1 MRRTTAIG
9 AIAVPIVAAAA
20 TIATLNT
27 AHAGQD
33 DVTAAITTSHW
44 SGGYGAEV
52 LLTNDGD
59 TAVSGWTIEIELPAG
74 TTVSNHWSSEMSR
87 DGQTYTFTPV
97 SYNRD
102 IDPGGTEDF
111 GFNADGNGDPLSCT
125 VNGNPCDGSGGG
137 GDDTEPPTAPTGL
150 TVTATTSGS
159 VSLSWDASSDD
170 TGVTGYDVHRD
181 GTAVLDVSG
190 TSATVTGLEPATTYE
205 FTVTARDA
213 AGNAS
218 AAGGP
223 VTATTDAGG
232 GSGDTIDVATG
243 AELEAALADAQP
255 GQTIR
260 LASGEYHG
268 AFLAQRGGTAAEPIT
283 LTGPRDAVLIND
295 GASGSGSPCTGPEGD
310 FDPGYGLWLAGAP
323 YWNLTGFTIADSK
336 KGLVIDDS
344 KHVTV
349 DGIFVHHIDQE
360 AVHFRQSSA
369 DGVIRN
375 SRIEETGLVDPG
387 FGEGVYLGSAQSNFD
402 CHGNEGGIDRSDR
415 IQVLDNYIGPF
426 VRGES
431 IDIKEGTEGGLI
443 RGNTFDGQGISG
455 EHYADSWIDVKG
467 SDYRFEDNTGTF
479 DEPGTI
485 VRGYAVLNLLD
496 GYGCGN
502 EFRRN
507 DSDLGGVGEH
517 AIWIH
522 HKNGECQDDPNVVYS
537 SNTVTGATQGLTNI
551 EVTP

>member
-1 MRRTTAIG
+1 M
-9 AIAVPIVAAAA
+9 
-20 TIATLNT
+20 
-27 AHAGQD
+27 
-33 DVTAAITTSHW
+33 
-44 SGGYGAEV
+44 
-52 LLTNDGD
+52 
-59 TAVSGWTIEIELPAG
+59 
-74 TTVSNHWSSEMSR
+74 
-87 DGQTYTFTPV
+87 
-97 SYNRD
+97 
-102 IDPGGTEDF
+102 
-111 GFNADGNGDPLSCT
+111 
-125 VNGNPCDGSGGG
+125 
-137 GDDTEPPTAPTGL
+137 
-150 TVTATTSGS
+150 
-159 VSLSWDASSDD
+159 
-170 TGVTGYDVHRD
+170 
-181 GTAVLDVSG
+181 
-190 TSATVTGLEPATTYE
+190 
-205 FTVTARDA
+205 
-213 AGNAS
+213 
-218 AAGGP
+218 
-223 VTATTDAGG
+223 
-232 GSGDTIDVATG
+232 
-243 AELEAALADAQP
+243 
-255 GQTIR
+255 
-260 LASGEYHG
+260 
-268 AFLAQRGGTAAEPIT
+268 
-283 LTGPRDAVLIND
+283 
-295 GASGSGSPCTGPEGD
+295 
-310 FDPGYGLWLAGAP
+310 
-323 YWNLTGFTIADSK
+323 
-336 KGLVIDDS
+336 IDDS

-349 DGIFVHHIDQE
+349 DGIFVHHIGQE

-537 SNTVTGATQGLTNI
+537 SNAVTGATQGLTNI